1 MKTIILAGGL
11 GTRLAEE
18 TDSKPKP
25 MVMLDENPILWHI
38 MRIYIEQGFNE
49 FVIAL
54 GYKGEI
60 IKRWAKD
67 LVELKGSFEISSP
80 SGNFKGLV
88 SENQP
93 EFKITALET
102 GLQTLTGLRIKR
114 CYEHIGKE
122 RIFATYGDGLGN
134 VNLEKLLN
142 SHLKSGK
149 IATLT
154 AVRPVARFGYLE
166 LNDQSQVVHFGEK
179 NQMDAGWINGGFF
192 VFEPE
197 ILNFIGEKD
206 EPFETGALARLA
218 AANQLNAYKHDDFWQ
233 PMDTLRE
240 KYELI
245 KLAAKEIPDW
255 LNFN

>member
-54 GYKGEI
+54 GYKGEV

-114 CYEHIGKE
+114 CYEHIGNE

-134 VNLEKLLN
+134 VICVCNRVVTGPDAN
-142 SHLKSGK
+142 CHAAVCRNAGK
-149 IATLT
+149 
-154 AVRPVARFGYLE
+154 V
-166 LNDQSQVVHFGEK
+166 
-179 NQMDAGWINGGFF
+179 GG
-192 VFEPE
+192 
-197 ILNFIGEKD
+197 IG
-206 EPFETGALARLA
+206 
-218 AANQLNAYKHDDFWQ
+218 
-233 PMDTLRE
+233 
-240 KYELI
+240 
-245 KLAAKEIPDW
+245 
-255 LNFN
+255 